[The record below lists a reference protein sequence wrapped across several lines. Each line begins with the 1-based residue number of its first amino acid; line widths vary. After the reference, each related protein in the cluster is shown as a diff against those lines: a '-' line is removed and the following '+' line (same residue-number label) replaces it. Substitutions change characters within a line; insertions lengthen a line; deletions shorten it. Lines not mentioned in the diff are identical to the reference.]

1 MSKYSELMDI
11 RTDPLEDQE
20 GQVAVSLLEAAAR
33 LGLSV
38 DTVRRRVKAGM
49 LPARKVPTRYGPA
62 WRVLLIGPLQ
72 QAAARPPAPATS
84 DVSTVEA
91 LRLVERLHQQVA
103 ELAERVGY
111 LQARLQQA
119 EELLH
124 TRQLPPPT
132 DSSPPRAPGPT
143 DLV

>member
-1 MSKYSELMDI
+1 MAAHS
-11 RTDPLEDQE
+11 LEE
-20 GQVAVSLLEAAAR
+20 ESSVSLLEAAAR

-72 QAAARPPAPATS
+72 QAAERPPAPATS

-119 EELLH
+119 EAALRGWTEGAPPS
-124 TRQLPPPT
+124 TRT
-132 DSSPPRAPGPT
+132 S
-143 DLV
+143 

>member
-1 MSKYSELMDI
+1 MAAHS
-11 RTDPLEDQE
+11 LEE
-20 GQVAVSLLEAAAR
+20 ESSVSLLEAAAR